1 MAPASGACQLGRRR
15 GHIAKTLGDQI
26 QIVTR
31 LPGIGNVVVREQRAT
46 ADPALDSIHPGDRI
60 ALSWDEAAPLL
71 LGEITPADAG
81 QQEES

>member
-1 MAPASGACQLGRRR
+1 MY
-15 GHIAKTLGDQI
+15 LGDQI

-31 LPGIGNVVVREQRAT
+31 LATGDSILVREQRAS
-46 ADPALDSIHPGDRI
+46 ADPTLDTIHPGDQI

-71 LGEITPADAG
+71 LGESITAAAGG